1 MFAITG
7 ERPQLP
13 PRLARLM
20 CAPERVRVLPND
32 LAAVERFVEDRASQ
46 KWGTGA

>member
-1 MFAITG
+1 
-7 ERPQLP
+7 
-13 PRLARLM
+13 M

-32 LAAVERFVEDRASQ
+32 LVAVERFVEDRASQ